1 MFMYYLK
8 IAIRNI
14 LTNRKFS
21 IINIAGFAFALSI
34 CMAILLFLL
43 KEHSYDSFHEYSN
56 QIVRIVNTE
65 YNSSLID
72 YRVKDIL
79 LKNYPEIENGCLVIN
94 ADHDLDIKNGE
105 KIFSL
110 DNILSVDNDFFRVFT
125 IPFVSGNP
133 EAPFSNINSAVI
145 TESTSKLIFGDESPL
160 GKDISIFGVTTT
172 VTITGVIR
180 DFPDNSS
187 ISAGILV
194 NGDNEE
200 FKFNKWVGDSRDLT
214 TYQWPF
220 QIYLTIKEG
229 SDQEQLAK
237 NINSQAE
244 LLKPYLKQISLLRLK
259 DIYLHDTTSG
269 SSTKQGNAGLLNL
282 LTGIAVAILI
292 LAMINYIN
300 LTIAQQNKR
309 NKDTGIRKAI
319 GADRNTILF
328 QYLSESVMVILLAFF
343 SGLFLL
349 WLLMPFFIRQFSI
362 LQRISGL
369 FFISLTLYLFCWL
382 FWFWERHRAVFR
394 Q

>member
-1 MFMYYLK
+1 MNMFMYYLK

-145 TESTSKLIFGDESPL
+145 TESTSKLILEMNHRSE
-160 GKDISIFGVTTT
+160 KIY
-172 VTITGVIR
+172 R
-180 DFPDNSS
+180 SS
-187 ISAGILV
+187 A
-194 NGDNEE
+194 
-200 FKFNKWVGDSRDLT
+200 
-214 TYQWPF
+214 
-220 QIYLTIKEG
+220 
-229 SDQEQLAK
+229 
-237 NINSQAE
+237 
-244 LLKPYLKQISLLRLK
+244 SL
-259 DIYLHDTTSG
+259 
-269 SSTKQGNAGLLNL
+269 
-282 LTGIAVAILI
+282 
-292 LAMINYIN
+292 
-300 LTIAQQNKR
+300 QQ
-309 NKDTGIRKAI
+309 
-319 GADRNTILF
+319 
-328 QYLSESVMVILLAFF
+328 
-343 SGLFLL
+343 
-349 WLLMPFFIRQFSI
+349 
-362 LQRISGL
+362 
-369 FFISLTLYLFCWL
+369 
-382 FWFWERHRAVFR
+382 
-394 Q
+394 